1 MPSTSEQVIEGV
13 KAMVAAALPG
23 FLVERNTEGPEDIPK
38 GGMVVIRDGEAG
50 DPDITL
56 SPLTYHYAHAVR
68 AEVIVIGDTPEERS
82 AKLDE
87 ALMKIGE
94 AVEADRSLGGLCEWL
109 APADEPPGR
118 ADFHAEGGETGRV
131 ADLDIVASYST
142 SNPLF

>member
-1 MPSTSEQVIEGV
+1 MPSTSEQVIEAV
-13 KAMVAAALPG
+13 KAMVEAALPD
-23 FLVERNTEGPEDIPK
+23 FLVERNAEGPERIPA
-38 GGMVVIRDGEAG
+38 GGMVVIRDGMAG

-68 AEVIVIGDTPEERS
+68 VEIVVVGTTPEDRS
-82 AKLDE
+82 AQLDE
-87 ALMKIGE
+87 ALIKVGV

-109 APADEPPGR
+109 APADDRPAS
-118 ADFHAEGGETGRV
+118 ADFHIEGGETGRI

>member
-1 MPSTSEQVIEGV
+1 MSSTSEQVIEAV
-13 KAMVAAALPG
+13 KAMIAAALPR
-23 FLVERNTEGPEDIPK
+23 FQVDRNIDGPERVPADGLVI
-38 GGMVVIRDGEAG
+38 IRDGDAG
-50 DPDITL
+50 TPDITL

-68 AEVIVIGDTPEERS
+68 AEVIVIGHTPEERI
-82 AKLDE
+82 AKLDT
-87 ALMKIGE
+87 ALIQIGI

-109 APADEPPGR
+109 APADEPPAS